1 MFNFLSEFS
10 PIISAIRRSKAG
22 ALMLLFQIAI
32 TTAIVSNAAFII
44 QERITYLD
52 QDTGYPEQ
60 EIFSFHFRSFAPD
73 INLNQRYELDEQL
86 LRNIP
91 GVINAT
97 YVSAAPLSGSGSNS
111 GFSSVPLGQTGIEL
125 HATYIFSDEN
135 ILETLGVSVAQGRAF
150 TAEDVLVTEDL
161 SKLPNIAIVSKTF
174 METLFPDGDGLG
186 NTFYT
191 DNDPIKIVGVVD
203 HLIGPW
209 LNAKNAKNVILFPY
223 MNVQSNYQ
231 FMVRADASERAAI
244 MGQIEEIMLQADD
257 QRVIMAPE
265 GLDTSKANYTASD
278 RLMLRMLLV
287 LIVVLVA
294 VTALGNFGL
303 TLFNI
308 NKRTKQ
314 IGTRRAIGAR
324 KSDIVRYFLLEN
336 ILICSVGLVLG
347 GVAAVVLGEQLMQM
361 YSLPALDPQYVY
373 FTTGFVLLLSAL
385 TVIVP
390 AIKAANI
397 PPSIAT
403 RTI

>member
-97 YVSAAPLSGSGSNS
+97 YVSAAPLSGSGSRS
-111 GFSSVPLGQTGIEL
+111 EFSNVPLGQTGIEL